1 VVDDY
6 AFVRAGLRA
15 MLESENDIQVIA
27 ETESGGTTTIT
38 WTGAPPDVAVMSVL
52 AARRSI
58 QAISQLQ
65 ARWPGTRVLVLI
77 PAANEEALFG
87 SIRAGASGCVPA
99 DVSASEL
106 AHAVRS
112 AAAGQSLTDPAM
124 IAAVIGE
131 VRRRRQT
138 IEDKLARLSLDEQRV
153 LGLLVQ
159 GQTNREIAQ
168 GLGFSLATVKKRVS
182 SILSKLEMRRR
193 AEAGAYLAQQQLPI
207 DDSNGT

>member
-1 VVDDY
+1 
-6 AFVRAGLRA
+6 
-15 MLESENDIQVIA
+15 MLESEKGIQVMA
-27 ETESGGTTTIT
+27 ETESGGTTTST
-38 WTGAPPDVAVMSVL
+38 WTGAQPDVAVMSVL
-52 AARRSI
+52 AARGSI

-65 ARWPGTRVLVLI
+65 ARWPRTRLLALI
-77 PAANEEALFG
+77 PAANVEALLA

-112 AAAGQSLTDPAM
+112 VAAGESLTDPAM
-124 IAAVIGE
+124 IAAVVEE
-131 VRRRRQT
+131 VRRHRQT

-168 GLGFSLATVKKRVS
+168 GLGISLATVKKRVS

-193 AEAGAYLAQQQLPI
+193 VQAVIYLAQQQLPS
-207 DDSNGT
+207 DR

>member
-1 VVDDY
+1 
-6 AFVRAGLRA
+6 
-15 MLESENDIQVIA
+15 MLESENGIQVMA

-52 AARRSI
+52 AVRPSI

-65 ARWPGTRVLVLI
+65 ARWPGTRVLALI
-77 PAANEEALFG
+77 PPANEEALFA

-106 AHAVRS
+106 AHVVRS
-112 AAAGQSLTDPAM
+112 VAAGQSLIDPVM
-124 IAAVIGE
+124 IAAVIEE

-138 IEDKLARLSLDEQRV
+138 IEDKLVRLSLGEQRV
-153 LGLLVQ
+153 LGQLVQ

-168 GLGFSLATVKKRVS
+168 QLGTSLATVKKRVS

-193 AEAGAYLAQQQLPI
+193 AEAAAYLAQQQLSSEG
-207 DDSNGT
+207 SNDT